1 MAISFNL
8 LNVIKIKN
16 HEIRKDKRRVFK
28 AVLLKNKEN
37 IIAKHPI
44 NNIYFRYV
52 HHIDMSCTAQ
62 SLQGVQI

>member
-1 MAISFNL
+1 MAIFFNL

-44 NNIYFRYV
+44 NNIYFRYE
-52 HHIDMSCTAQ
+52 
-62 SLQGVQI
+62 